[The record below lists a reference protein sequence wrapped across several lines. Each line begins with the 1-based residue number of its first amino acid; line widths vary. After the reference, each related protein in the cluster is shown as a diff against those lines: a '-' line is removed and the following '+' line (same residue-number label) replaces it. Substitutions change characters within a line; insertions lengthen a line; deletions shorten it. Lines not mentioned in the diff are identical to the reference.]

1 MKNAWYKTKL
11 AKAILVL
18 LSILCSVTM
27 VVSVLWFVSY
37 PVLREELLNG
47 KPAGAYEDTLSFDTK
62 LQEYNYQVTYGL
74 SQNSIFETEGK
85 FNPNKIIDIKEYY
98 EKMTVSGENRSGL
111 AYTLGDILAWY
122 EEDVSVY
129 YSEEDAISEEE
140 RVIVCEKTDGTYYY
154 YSYAEFQARVKN
166 GELQFLPE
174 GEEKPVQGADKQQIM
189 NMLKEN
195 VLEDYGADIK
205 ILDADGQVKYIA
217 FWQYNDVQVA
227 EKYRPIGLNNLL
239 QLVNENPEWNGQLQE
254 IYTMLQNVIETFG
267 NSYDGYASVN
277 SGIEE
282 GDSNYYY
289 LYADLKSKKIYTNK
303 KEYSNPAEL
312 EENIKKMK
320 KLGKYVVVRPKLSE
334 FESNLTNE
342 DALTWRD
349 DIKYSG
355 PQTEDFVFVSAVD
368 TSYPIQDSFYAE
380 NQLFEKYASSGTVIA
395 VLGMIAF
402 GMLIVCLVW
411 LTIVAG
417 RSNRDDELHLNW
429 FDAWKTE
436 VAATV
441 VIVLWLI
448 PVLLS
453 GSILSL
459 TDLFMDLN
467 NDLATLYGYYNYVMN
482 SIPYVIGGGILAAY
496 TCLMFLVGYLSLVR
510 RLKAGTMWKNSV
522 LHMIVQFV
530 HQVSINIGSVWKVV
544 IIFGG
549 LFLIHGAAQISGHSV
564 LFVILLPIDIVA
576 FVYLVYQTI
585 GKKKIKQG
593 ISQIAHGEIDYKI
606 DTTGLSG
613 EQKEVAELVNV
624 IGTGLNKAVEKSVKN
639 ERLKTDLITNV
650 SHDIK
655 TPLTSIINY
664 VELLKQENFEDPKI
678 RRYIEVLEQKSQRL
692 KTLTEDVVEASKV
705 SSGNISLDMMNL
717 NLVEMIQ
724 QTSGEFQEKFAA
736 RNLEEVLNLPEEE
749 AMICVDGRRT
759 WRVLENIYNN
769 AAKYAMEGSR
779 IYADLTVLEDQV
791 LFTLK
796 NVSAYPL
803 NISADELTERFIR
816 GDISRST
823 EGSGLG
829 LSIAKTLTEMQK
841 GQFELYLDGDLFKVT
856 IRFPRVKLLTGD
868 VAKLNFA
875 TS

>member
-436 VAATV
+436 VAETV

-856 IRFPRVKLLTGD
+856 IRFPRVK
-868 VAKLNFA
+868 
-875 TS
+875 

>member
-705 SSGNISLDMMNL
+705 SSGNILLDMMNL

-856 IRFPRVKLLTGD
+856 IRFPRVK
-868 VAKLNFA
+868 
-875 TS
+875 

>member
-349 DIKYSG
+349 DVKYSG

-380 NQLFEKYASSGTVIA
+380 NQLFEKYASSGTVIT

-411 LTIVAG
+411 LTTVAG

-856 IRFPRVKLLTGD
+856 IRFPRVK
-868 VAKLNFA
+868 
-875 TS
+875 

>member
-47 KPAGAYEDTLSFDTK
+47 KPAGAYEDTLSFGTK

-856 IRFPRVKLLTGD
+856 IRFPRVK
-868 VAKLNFA
+868 
-875 TS
+875 

>member
-349 DIKYSG
+349 DVKYSG

-380 NQLFEKYASSGTVIA
+380 NQLFEKYAPSGTVIA

-411 LTIVAG
+411 LTTVAG

-856 IRFPRVKLLTGD
+856 IRFPRVK
-868 VAKLNFA
+868 
-875 TS
+875 

>member
-277 SGIEE
+277 SGIKE

-856 IRFPRVKLLTGD
+856 IRFPRVK
-868 VAKLNFA
+868 
-875 TS
+875 

>member
-482 SIPYVIGGGILAAY
+482 SIPYVIGGEILAAY

-856 IRFPRVKLLTGD
+856 IRFPRVK
-868 VAKLNFA
+868 
-875 TS
+875 

>member
-267 NSYDGYASVN
+267 NSYDGYDSVN

-856 IRFPRVKLLTGD
+856 IRFPRVK
-868 VAKLNFA
+868 
-875 TS
+875 

>member
-624 IGTGLNKAVEKSVKN
+624 IGIGLNKAVEKSVKN

-856 IRFPRVKLLTGD
+856 IRFPRVK
-868 VAKLNFA
+868 
-875 TS
+875 

>member
-74 SQNSIFETEGK
+74 SQISIFETEGK

-759 WRVLENIYNN
+759 WRVLENISNN

-856 IRFPRVKLLTGD
+856 IRFPRVK
-868 VAKLNFA
+868 
-875 TS
+875 

>member
-564 LFVILLPIDIVA
+564 LVVILLPIDIVA

-856 IRFPRVKLLTGD
+856 IRFPRVK
-868 VAKLNFA
+868 
-875 TS
+875 

>member
-217 FWQYNDVQVA
+217 FWQYSDVQVA

-349 DIKYSG
+349 DVKYSG

-411 LTIVAG
+411 LTTVAG

-856 IRFPRVKLLTGD
+856 IRFPRVK
-868 VAKLNFA
+868 
-875 TS
+875 

>member
-27 VVSVLWFVSY
+27 VVSVLWFVSS

-122 EEDVSVY
+122 EESVSVY
-129 YSEEDAISEEE
+129 YSEGDAISDEE

-174 GEEKPVQGADKQQIM
+174 GDEKPVQGVDKQQIM

-195 VLEDYGADIK
+195 VLEDYGAGIK

-227 EKYRPIGLNNLL
+227 EKYRPIGFNNLL

-303 KEYSNPAEL
+303 KEYSHPAEL

-334 FESNLTNE
+334 FESYLANE

-411 LTIVAG
+411 LTTVAG

-482 SIPYVIGGGILAAY
+482 SIPYVIGGGMLAAY

-593 ISQIAHGEIDYKI
+593 ISQIAQGEMDYKI

-624 IGTGLNKAVEKSVKN
+624 IGTGLNTAVEKSVKN

-856 IRFPRVKLLTGD
+856 IRFPRVK
-868 VAKLNFA
+868 
-875 TS
+875 

>member
-122 EEDVSVY
+122 EESVSVY
-129 YSEEDAISEEE
+129 YSEDDAISDEE

-195 VLEDYGADIK
+195 VLEDYGAGIK

-227 EKYRPIGLNNLL
+227 EKYRPIGFNNLL

-349 DIKYSG
+349 DVKYSG

-411 LTIVAG
+411 LTTVAG

-436 VAATV
+436 VAAAV

-549 LFLIHGAAQISGHSV
+549 LFLIHGVAQISGHSV

-593 ISQIAHGEIDYKI
+593 ISQIAQGEIDYKI

-624 IGTGLNKAVEKSVKN
+624 IGTGLNTAVEKSVKN

-856 IRFPRVKLLTGD
+856 IRFPRVK
-868 VAKLNFA
+868 
-875 TS
+875 

>member
-37 PVLREELLNG
+37 SVLREELLNG

-856 IRFPRVKLLTGD
+856 IRFPRVK
-868 VAKLNFA
+868 
-875 TS
+875 

>member
-129 YSEEDAISEEE
+129 YSEDDAISDEE

-195 VLEDYGADIK
+195 VLEDYGAGIK

-217 FWQYNDVQVA
+217 FWQYNDVQVT
-227 EKYRPIGLNNLL
+227 EKYRPIGFNNLL

-349 DIKYSG
+349 DVKYSG

-411 LTIVAG
+411 LTTVAG

-453 GSILSL
+453 GSILALS
-459 TDLFMDLN
+459 DLFRNLSN
-467 NDLATLYGYYNYVMN
+467 ELVTLYGYYNYVMN
-482 SIPYVIGGGILAAY
+482 SIPYVIGGGMLAAY

-593 ISQIAHGEIDYKI
+593 ISQIAQGEIDYKI

-624 IGTGLNKAVEKSVKN
+624 IGTGLNTAVEKSVKN

-779 IYADLTVLEDQV
+779 IYADLNVLEDQV

-856 IRFPRVKLLTGD
+856 IRFPRVK
-868 VAKLNFA
+868 
-875 TS
+875 

>member
-349 DIKYSG
+349 DVKYSG

-411 LTIVAG
+411 LTTVAG

-453 GSILSL
+453 ESILSL

-856 IRFPRVKLLTGD
+856 IRFPRVK
-868 VAKLNFA
+868 
-875 TS
+875 

>member
-467 NDLATLYGYYNYVMN
+467 NDLAILYGYYNYVMN

-856 IRFPRVKLLTGD
+856 IRFPRVK
-868 VAKLNFA
+868 
-875 TS
+875 

>member
-217 FWQYNDVQVA
+217 FWQYSDVQVA

-411 LTIVAG
+411 LTTVAG

-678 RRYIEVLEQKSQRL
+678 RRCIEVLEQKSQRL

-856 IRFPRVKLLTGD
+856 IRFPRVK
-868 VAKLNFA
+868 
-875 TS
+875 

>member
-624 IGTGLNKAVEKSVKN
+624 IGTRQNKAVEKSVKN

-856 IRFPRVKLLTGD
+856 IRFPRVK
-868 VAKLNFA
+868 
-875 TS
+875 

>member
-459 TDLFMDLN
+459 TDLFMDLD

-856 IRFPRVKLLTGD
+856 IRFPRVK
-868 VAKLNFA
+868 
-875 TS
+875 

>member
-166 GELQFLPE
+166 GEIQFLPE

-349 DIKYSG
+349 DVKYSG

-411 LTIVAG
+411 LTTVAG

-856 IRFPRVKLLTGD
+856 IRFPRVK
-868 VAKLNFA
+868 
-875 TS
+875 

>member
-217 FWQYNDVQVA
+217 FWQYSDVQVA

-678 RRYIEVLEQKSQRL
+678 RRCIEVLEQKSQRL

-856 IRFPRVKLLTGD
+856 IRFPRVK
-868 VAKLNFA
+868 
-875 TS
+875 

>member
-576 FVYLVYQTI
+576 FVYLVYKTI

-856 IRFPRVKLLTGD
+856 IRFPRVK
-868 VAKLNFA
+868 
-875 TS
+875 

>member
-624 IGTGLNKAVEKSVKN
+624 IGTGLNKAVKKSVKN

-749 AMICVDGRRT
+749 AMICVDGRRI

-856 IRFPRVKLLTGD
+856 IRFPRVK
-868 VAKLNFA
+868 
-875 TS
+875 

>member
-453 GSILSL
+453 GSIISL

-856 IRFPRVKLLTGD
+856 IRFPRVK
-868 VAKLNFA
+868 
-875 TS
+875 

>member
-217 FWQYNDVQVA
+217 FWQYNDVPVA

-624 IGTGLNKAVEKSVKN
+624 IGTGLNKVVEKSVKN

-856 IRFPRVKLLTGD
+856 IRFPRVK
-868 VAKLNFA
+868 
-875 TS
+875 

>member
-829 LSIAKTLTEMQK
+829 LS
-841 GQFELYLDGDLFKVT
+841 
-856 IRFPRVKLLTGD
+856 R
-868 VAKLNFA
+868 
-875 TS
+875 

>member
-349 DIKYSG
+349 DVKYSG

-411 LTIVAG
+411 LTTVAG

-736 RNLEEVLNLPEEE
+736 RNLEEVLNLLEEE

-856 IRFPRVKLLTGD
+856 IRFPRVK
-868 VAKLNFA
+868 
-875 TS
+875 

>member
-217 FWQYNDVQVA
+217 FWQYSDVQVA

-736 RNLEEVLNLPEEE
+736 HNLEEVLNLPEEE

-803 NISADELTERFIR
+803 NISADELTERFIK

-856 IRFPRVKLLTGD
+856 IRFPRVK
-868 VAKLNFA
+868 
-875 TS
+875 

>member
-411 LTIVAG
+411 LTVVAG

-856 IRFPRVKLLTGD
+856 IRFPRVK
-868 VAKLNFA
+868 
-875 TS
+875 

>member
-355 PQTEDFVFVSAVD
+355 PQTADFVFVSAVD

-856 IRFPRVKLLTGD
+856 IRFPRVK
-868 VAKLNFA
+868 
-875 TS
+875 

>member
-111 AYTLGDILAWY
+111 AYTLGDILAWH

-856 IRFPRVKLLTGD
+856 IRFPRVK
-868 VAKLNFA
+868 
-875 TS
+875 

>member
-441 VIVLWLI
+441 VIVLRLI

-624 IGTGLNKAVEKSVKN
+624 IGTGLNKAVGKSVKN

-856 IRFPRVKLLTGD
+856 IRFPRVK
-868 VAKLNFA
+868 
-875 TS
+875 

>member
-482 SIPYVIGGGILAAY
+482 SIPYAIGGGILAAY

-856 IRFPRVKLLTGD
+856 IRFPRVK
-868 VAKLNFA
+868 
-875 TS
+875 

>member
-349 DIKYSG
+349 DVKYSG

-411 LTIVAG
+411 LTTVAG

-791 LFTLK
+791 LFTMK

-856 IRFPRVKLLTGD
+856 IRFPRVK
-868 VAKLNFA
+868 
-875 TS
+875 

>member
-349 DIKYSG
+349 DVKYSG

-411 LTIVAG
+411 LTTVAG

-829 LSIAKTLTEMQK
+829 LPIAKTLTEMQK

-856 IRFPRVKLLTGD
+856 IRFPRVK
-868 VAKLNFA
+868 
-875 TS
+875 

>member
-678 RRYIEVLEQKSQRL
+678 RRCIEVLEQKSQRL

-856 IRFPRVKLLTGD
+856 IRFPRVK
-868 VAKLNFA
+868 
-875 TS
+875 

>member
-334 FESNLTNE
+334 FEPNLTNE

-724 QTSGEFQEKFAA
+724 QTSGEFQEKFAV

-856 IRFPRVKLLTGD
+856 IRFPRVK
-868 VAKLNFA
+868 
-875 TS
+875 